1 MTDFSLNLTSRRKP
15 EAIADGYPV
24 SAIFPDVSIR
34 SHRLWRLRRYPAA
47 GARSKPGTK
56 AESAFLKGENRSLIG
71 TLKGTSAPAPGTSVA
86 FRRCDKRLREEG
98 IPSGGEVR
106 RVPAL
111 RPRVLGNGERHQR
124 PACAREPAADGA
136 GVVSLGRQDAGRRKR
151 RIPSGRRLKSGWLG
165 FVRELGPSQRHLM
178 QDPAVALALDLFGQ
192 APALLGKAAILCGRV
207 HVATTRPSAP
217 AFRMH
222 AGHADRNRRPRRD
235 LQRKVDGS
243 QSAIMHQPS
252 CVHPNGPGANN
263 SAAPADSGFH
273 PGTRTPRC

>member
-15 EAIADGYPV
+15 EAIVDGYPV

-34 SHRLWRLRRYPAA
+34 SHRLWWVGGIPL
-47 GARSKPGTK
+47 
-56 AESAFLKGENRSLIG
+56 
-71 TLKGTSAPAPGTSVA
+71 PAPGPSRERRRNPRSLQAKIVPSSELSRVQRPPATGTSPA

-136 GVVSLGRQDAGRRKR
+136 GVVPLGRQDAGRRKR

-165 FVRELGPSQRHLM
+165 FVRELGPGQRHLM

-235 LQRKVDGS
+235 LQRKVDES
-243 QSAIMHQPS
+243 QSGDH
-252 CVHPNGPGANN
+252 
-263 SAAPADSGFH
+263 APTVLRRPERA
-273 PGTRTPRC
+273 RR